1 MNNSAACGAR
11 GLSRK
16 TGTEQRAR
24 RACALRPRA
33 DLPVDH
39 VAAASYGHLDKFLS
53 ERRRL
58 AIAEGLL
65 ADESL
70 RAIGRQARNVAN
82 SAERATDSTSPRTKE
97 GSRDG
102 VLRAEFGTLSL
113 AVAGRDDPATRHT
126 LVLAGRRARALR
138 AHSVPKGG
146 VMWRLAAARCGTKE
160 HAEEPVSPCTSQ
172 SSSADNAE
180 AGGPIPGSPTYKVRE
195 RGRSARTADTKG
207 PERDREQGR
216 TGRAARSRGKAGRG
230 RRRTGRPRGEARRTG
245 RALGGADRL
254 AGGTESVERQ
264 VDTGDR
270 PRAAV
275 GVAVAS
281 PVPAVLLLF
290 DTAHLALPPRVARAL
305 VRQDAPRRELIRGG
319 SFGLARRIAPG
330 KHLSG
335 GRLCGREHPRTRPL
349 VVRRGT
355 GLTSTRYRSPQPL
368 CEAHVHQVRRTADVP
383 GPLAT
388 AHCTAP
394 PSGALPG
401 CARFVLR
408 PRLLGFAGNGAG
420 PT

>member
-58 AIAEGLL
+58 AIADGLL

-207 PERDREQGR
+207 PERDRERG
-216 TGRAARSRGKAGRG
+216 GRAGRPGAAGRPAGGAEGRGGRGG
-230 RRRTGRPRGEARRTG
+230 RREG
-245 RALGGADRL
+245 
-254 AGGTESVERQ
+254 
-264 VDTGDR
+264 
-270 PRAAV
+270 
-275 GVAVAS
+275 
-281 PVPAVLLLF
+281 
-290 DTAHLALPPRVARAL
+290 
-305 VRQDAPRRELIRGG
+305 RGG
-319 SFGLARRIAPG
+319 R
-330 KHLSG
+330 
-335 GRLCGREHPRTRPL
+335 
-349 VVRRGT
+349 
-355 GLTSTRYRSPQPL
+355 
-368 CEAHVHQVRRTADVP
+368 
-383 GPLAT
+383 
-388 AHCTAP
+388 
-394 PSGALPG
+394 
-401 CARFVLR
+401 
-408 PRLLGFAGNGAG
+408 
-420 PT
+420 